1 MEANISNAS
10 LLNGLTLAY
19 IGDAIYEV
27 YIRNYVISLGYTK
40 VNTIHKMVIKY
51 TSGNAQASFIHY
63 FLDNKILNEEE
74 ISIFKRGRNS
84 HIKSNR
90 KNINIQDYLDATGF
104 EALFG
109 YLYLSNNIKRL
120 EELINIII
128 EYRKEC

>member
-90 KNINIQDYLDATGF
+90 KNINIQDYLDSTGF

>member
-1 MEANISNAS
+1 
-10 LLNGLTLAY
+10 
-19 IGDAIYEV
+19 
-27 YIRNYVISLGYTK
+27 
-40 VNTIHKMVIKY
+40 MVIKY